1 MYKERISTIYKV
13 FTVDFNRFANPSYYG
28 FISVINFFS

>member
-13 FTVDFNRFANPSYYG
+13 FTVDFNRFANP
-28 FISVINFFS
+28 VIMDLFQS